1 MYAIMQGFG
10 SLACYLYARILKIC
24 RECFEENNQVR
35 DLRQIYSVTL
45 ATMKGLSKRRRSAD
59 NSGEDEDLIVDDR
72 RYIELRF
79 MIIILD
85 FFNYHISLA
94 KREHTSRLK
103 IEWLVRNLL
112 PSID

>member
-1 MYAIMQGFG
+1 
-10 SLACYLYARILKIC
+10 
-24 RECFEENNQVR
+24 
-35 DLRQIYSVTL
+35 VTL

-79 MIIILD
+79 MIVILD

-94 KREHTSRLK
+94 KREHISRLK

-112 PSID
+112 PSIDQLHSSLEDYYVHEDDLIVYKLVIDIYERYCLEF

>member
-1 MYAIMQGFG
+1 
-10 SLACYLYARILKIC
+10 
-24 RECFEENNQVR
+24 
-35 DLRQIYSVTL
+35 
-45 ATMKGLSKRRRSAD
+45 MKGLSKRRRSAD

-79 MIIILD
+79 MIVILD

-94 KREHTSRLK
+94 KREHISRLK

-112 PSID
+112 PSIDQLHSSLEDYYVHEDDLIVYKLVIDIYERYCLEF